1 MVIIQNDFEHKI
13 HKAFRDENGRFE
25 IIDIELPDTA
35 RFVLVN
41 SYAPN
46 SDCPSYFNKVV
57 ETLESLDTKNS
68 ILVGDWNIVLNFG
81 KDTINYKKMNNTHAS
96 KTVNPLMT
104 KQSIIGVWRRDNEN
118 VHEFTWFKKTPT
130 KGGRLGFFL
139 ISENLLPI
147 YSS

>member
-41 SYAPN
+41 AYAPN

-57 ETLESLDTKNS
+57 
-68 ILVGDWNIVLNFG
+68 
-81 KDTINYKKMNNTHAS
+81 
-96 KTVNPLMT
+96 
-104 KQSIIGVWRRDNEN
+104 
-118 VHEFTWFKKTPT
+118 
-130 KGGRLGFFL
+130 
-139 ISENLLPI
+139 
-147 YSS
+147 